1 MNNDTDDEEVFSTSV
16 CVRSGK
22 GGGGGGVV
30 GRKSLLA
37 LISFFYL
44 LPQSIHAY
52 ENHVDDGPKMCE
64 ESSNYDRLR
73 TGSSL
78 LKDEDCTLGNI
89 SVSKI

>member
-37 LISFFYL
+37 LISFFL
-44 LPQSIHAY
+44 FVTS
-52 ENHVDDGPKMCE
+52 ER
-64 ESSNYDRLR
+64 SRL
-73 TGSSL
+73 
-78 LKDEDCTLGNI
+78 
-89 SVSKI
+89 